1 MCVHKQIRETE
12 KAIQM
17 VSQIP
22 QQRDSRL
29 SISTPRSWPPTQ
41 EPLRTTIL
49 NQTPKLMLLLGNTNT
64 HTNQC
69 LLHLLHYQHYL
80 WVYSIYIYIYIYHY
94 KQIQYILP
102 KHIRTHKSSWQGF
115 THQIPTELSPAWVHC
130 PPSPAVAMPSD
141 VETLR
146 SQASRYHAR
155 VCAFGHYLAG
165 LSAEDDPVLEGPK
178 HLDLT
183 RS

>member
-80 WVYSIYIYIYIYHY
+80 WVYSIYTYIYIIISKYNTYFQNTSELTNRADKASRIKFLPSYH
-94 KQIQYILP
+94 QLE
-102 KHIRTHKSSWQGF
+102 F
-115 THQIPTELSPAWVHC
+115 TVPRVQLLQCQVTWRPCGARRLAIMPECVPSGTTLRAWV
-130 PPSPAVAMPSD
+130 
-141 VETLR
+141 LR
-146 SQASRYHAR
+146 MIQS
-155 VCAFGHYLAG
+155 
-165 LSAEDDPVLEGPK
+165 
-178 HLDLT
+178 
-183 RS
+183 